1 MSGEPYRIIETGDS
15 KQPGT
20 TLAAVN
26 MRSEFDKER
35 NLYKY
40 LELIEIA
47 ASKKVGLL
55 VFPETSLQGYLYQ
68 LAADWTL
75 SGDLL
80 EYQYANAEPIPG
92 PVSEVLIERARD
104 HNMCIVYGFTE
115 KNERYGGGYGNLYN
129 SAAVIGPSGIIGVFR
144 KLHIPGGEKHC
155 FRPGKG
161 TDVYETTVG
170 RLGVQICY
178 DICFPEVSRVYAVKG
193 ADILLL
199 PTAWPTSGDLTL
211 HGTQQKE
218 YGGAA
223 YDLFCRVR
231 ALENQAWLIAA
242 GHTGTDPKG
251 CFTFYGHSKIVHPS
265 GLVIAETGPEEG
277 MAIVYGVDVKGE
289 VLRTRTKHFFG
300 LNLLA
305 DRVPEMYR
313 EMGDEERLVPNAR

>member
-1 MSGEPYRIIETGDS
+1 MSAELYRFIEVGDP

-35 NLYKY
+35 NLRKY
-40 LELIEIA
+40 LEIIEIA

-92 PVSEVLIERARD
+92 RVSEVMAEQARK
-104 HNMCIVYGFTE
+104 HSMHIVYGFTE
-115 KNERYGGGYGNLYN
+115 KNERYGGGYGNLFN
-129 SAAVIGPSGIIGVFR
+129 SAAVIGPTGIVGVFR
-144 KLHIPGGEKHC
+144 KIHIPGGERHC
-155 FRPGKG
+155 FRSGAEMEL
-161 TDVYETTVG
+161 YETTAG
-170 RLGVQICY
+170 RLGIQICY

-193 ADILLL
+193 ADILVL
-199 PTAWPTSGDLTL
+199 PTAWPTSGDLTVYD
-211 HGTQQKE
+211 TQQKE

-231 ALENQAWLIAA
+231 ALENQTWLLAA
-242 GHTGTDPKG
+242 GHTGTDPKE

-265 GLVIAETGPEEG
+265 GLVIAETGAEEG
-277 MAIVYGVDVKGE
+277 MAIAYGVDVKGE
-289 VLRTRTKHFFG
+289 VLRTR
-300 LNLLA
+300 
-305 DRVPEMYR
+305 
-313 EMGDEERLVPNAR
+313 

>member
-1 MSGEPYRIIETGDS
+1 MSGESYRLIESGDP
-15 KQPGT
+15 QRPGT
-20 TLAAVN
+20 ILAAVN

-35 NLYKY
+35 NLQKY
-40 LELIEIA
+40 LQLIEIA
-47 ASKKVGLL
+47 AAKRVGLL

-92 PVSEVLIERARD
+92 RVSEILVEQARK

-129 SAAVIGPSGIIGVFR
+129 SAAVIGPPGVIGVFR
-144 KLHIPGGEKHC
+144 KVHIPGGEKHC
-155 FRPGKG
+155 FRPGAG
-161 TDVYETTVG
+161 MEVYETAAG

-193 ADILLL
+193 AEILLL
-199 PTAWPTSGDLTL
+199 PTAWPTSGGLAVYGADE
-211 HGTQQKE
+211 KE
-218 YGGAA
+218 YGGGA

-231 ALENQAWLIAA
+231 ALENQTWLIAA

-265 GLVIAETGPEEG
+265 GLVIAETGAEEG
-277 MAIVYGVDVKGE
+277 MAIAYGADVKGE

-313 EMGDEERLVPNAR
+313 QMEDAERFIPQVK